1 MSDKKFWSM
10 LNILLVL
17 LLGLLV
23 MVIIQW
29 PDKKLHLVVCDVG
42 QGDGILVK
50 YKDKQIL
57 VDGGPDNSILSCLG
71 KQMPFWDRKI
81 ELMVLTHGDSD
92 HVTGL
97 IEVLRRYQVE
107 RVMDS
112 GVEVETSEFE
122 EFKAMVKAEGLSLE
136 SVQQGEKLRLGM
148 VEMEV
153 LWPSGSAG
161 VSQAGKSGGV
171 NEVSVVML
179 GKYGKFSWLLTGDI
193 GEREEDVLRLTDK
206 LQQVEVLKVGHHGS
220 KTSSSLGFLQAVKP
234 ELAVISV
241 GKNSFGHPS
250 WEVVERLEA
259 AGIEILRTD
268 EEGLV
273 EVVSDGRRW
282 WTK

>member
-1 MSDKKFWSM
+1 MSNKKFWSM

-23 MVIIQW
+23 LVVIQW
-29 PDKKLHLVVCDVG
+29 PDKKLHLIFCDVG
-42 QGDGILVK
+42 QGDAMLMV
-50 YKDKQIL
+50 YRDKQIL
-57 VDGGPDNSILSCLG
+57 VDGGPDNSVLNCLG
-71 KQMPFWDRKI
+71 KSLPFWDRKI
-81 ELMVLTHGDSD
+81 DVIVLTHPQAD
-92 HVTGL
+92 HMIGL
-97 IEVLRRYQVE
+97 IEVLRRYKVGL
-107 RVMDS
+107 VMGS
-112 GVEVETSEFE
+112 GVEAETLEFE

-153 LWPSGSAG
+153 VWPAGKAG
-161 VSQAGKSGGV
+161 VGEAGGEVDV

-193 GEREEDVLRLTDK
+193 GEGEEDVLRLTDE

-220 KTSSSLGFLQAVKP
+220 KTSSSEEFLKVIQPK
-234 ELAVISV
+234 LAVISV
-241 GKNSFGHPS
+241 GKNNFGHPS

-259 AGIEILRTD
+259 VGSRIVRTD
-268 EEGLV
+268 QQGLV